1 MFCMHVHCTFI
12 HMNVLYSCMTI
23 CPIKSLSFFA
33 LAKNKWKTFSFQ
45 HCIMHPSFGCKDKG
59 YKCFEFSIYILYT
72 NTKYGCINMCVYVYV
87 SVFLYGYF
95 TVVVLFYYYLKIIIF
110 FFWTFLS
117 NCMIVNFA
125 KYEFWIVDVVAA
137 ATATDVVLVFI
148 LFIIQIDFQHE
159 VYSFTLFT
167 S

>member
-1 MFCMHVHCTFI
+1 MHACTLYI
-12 HMNVLYSCMTI
+12 HTYERTLFMHDHLPNKKFVL
-23 CPIKSLSFFA
+23 FFA
-33 LAKNKWKTFSFQ
+33 VAKNKWKTFSFQ

-117 NCMIVNFA
+117 NCMIVSFA
-125 KYEFWIVDVVAA
+125 KYEFWIVDVVA